1 MRQKN
6 EEVAT
11 VKGDTK
17 AATSYTPDTSFDH
30 VTLDDYDLLVIPGG
44 TVNADTLR
52 INESAQKIVQHFADQ
67 HKPIAA
73 ICHGPWVLID
83 AQRIKD
89 KT

>member
-1 MRQKN
+1 M
-6 EEVAT
+6 AT

-30 VTLDDYDLLVIPGG
+30 VTLDDYDLLVVPGG

-67 HKPIAA
+67 QNQLPQSVMG
-73 ICHGPWVLID
+73 HGF
-83 AQRIKD
+83 
-89 KT
+89 